1 MPLQI
6 RRGTNAERLNMTQPL
21 ASGELLYVTDD
32 QRLYIGNA
40 SSLGGVQI
48 TGYTDEDA
56 QDAAAELFT
65 NGTHTGIV
73 FTYNDAL
80 NRIDATVDLAAFDGP
95 IVADSLKG
103 SVFADDSSII
113 VDSIDKIVYAT
124 LTGNVVGNVTGN
136 LTGDAAGAHTGTFNG
151 AASGT
156 FSGTATGTLNGNV
169 VGDVQG
175 SVFADDSTKLIDGVS
190 GDISNGTLTLSGS
203 VLSGTAIG
211 SIYDTLISAN
221 VPVVAIGTRAEPG
234 ALFVEGENY
243 PLTIRGEANAAEG
256 VNFSIQAARYTGT
269 TLTPVVDTD
278 LLGQLAFEGF
288 EGTAFKKAAVI
299 GSVVTSAIVADNFSA
314 DLTVNVLNQD
324 GLYRPFAFRANGTFD
339 AGFGVKVYNG
349 TDSEL
354 TAFGAIVTEGTF
366 GYGAERSAPVFYD
379 GAQFTTLTSVV
390 AVPAG
395 PTAAGKAGQIAGDA
409 NYIYFCYGASTWVR
423 VAKDG
428 TWT

>member
-1 MPLQI
+1 M
-6 RRGTNAERLNMTQPL
+6 
-21 ASGELLYVTDD
+21 
-32 QRLYIGNA
+32 
-40 SSLGGVQI
+40 
-48 TGYTDEDA
+48 
-56 QDAAAELFT
+56 
-65 NGTHTGIV
+65 
-73 FTYNDAL
+73 
-80 NRIDATVDLAAFDGP
+80 
-95 IVADSLKG
+95 
-103 SVFADDSSII
+103 
-113 VDSIDKIVYAT
+113 
-124 LTGNVVGNVTGN
+124 
-136 LTGDAAGAHTGTFNG
+136 
-151 AASGT
+151 
-156 FSGTATGTLNGNV
+156 
-169 VGDVQG
+169 
-175 SVFADDSTKLIDGVS
+175 
-190 GDISNGTLTLSGS
+190 
-203 VLSGTAIG
+203 
-211 SIYDTLISAN
+211 
-221 VPVVAIGTRAEPG
+221 
-234 ALFVEGENY
+234 FVEGENY
-243 PLTIRGEANAAEG
+243 PLTIRGEANDVEG

-339 AGFGVKVYNG
+339 AGVAVSVLPIPDASLGSITVPTG
-349 TDSEL
+349 TVGYASDRDSL
-354 TAFGAIVTEGTF
+354 A
-366 GYGAERSAPVFYD
+366 FYD